1 MVDHGSW
8 IGLGYL
14 LGSHYFTDMS
24 ILILLLCHTLPLV
37 LKELQK
43 NDFVEV
49 PTSPRS
55 PQDDIQK
62 DMAAEEE
69 PRPTTADDD
78 AENDID
84 VELGIPVVVTD
95 ENDMN
100 SSEDEIDIFQSDS
113 MMETAYRVRL
123 PVPGRGT
130 LQPNEEAEGEGG
142 GEATREVPNG
152 CAVCM
157 DPFGIGDRICWS
169 SNAGC
174 PHAFHEKCLVNWLLV
189 LGRRRRM
196 RMLQT
201 PSQDVDLTDYDMLCP
216 CCRQDFVVKTGVGS
230 NGEDRPDSQG
240 AQ

>member
-1 MVDHGSW
+1 MPHPPTCV
-8 IGLGYL
+8 
-14 LGSHYFTDMS
+14 
-24 ILILLLCHTLPLV
+24 PQ
-37 LKELQK
+37 ELQK

-49 PTSPRS
+49 PTSPRF
-55 PQDDIQK
+55 PQDDIEK

-69 PRPTTADDD
+69 PTSTTADGDT
-78 AENDID
+78 ENDID
-84 VELGIPVVVTD
+84 VELGIPVFVPD

-100 SSEDEIDIFQSDS
+100 SSEDEIDIFQSDII
-113 MMETAYRVRL
+113 METAYRVRL
-123 PVPGRGT
+123 PVPGGGT

-142 GEATREVPNG
+142 GVEATREVPNG

-157 DPFGIGDRICWS
+157 DPFGIADRICWS

-201 PSQDVDLTDYDMLCP
+201 PSEDVDLTDYDMLCP

>member
-1 MVDHGSW
+1 MP
-8 IGLGYL
+8 
-14 LGSHYFTDMS
+14 
-24 ILILLLCHTLPLV
+24 ILILLLCHTFALFLQ
-37 LKELQK
+37 ELQK

-55 PQDDIQK
+55 PQDDIEK
-62 DMAAEEE
+62 DVAAEGE
-69 PRPTTADDD
+69 PTTADGDTD
-78 AENDID
+78 GDID
-84 VELGIPVVVTD
+84 VELGIPVVVPDETD
-95 ENDMN
+95 MPSD
-100 SSEDEIDIFQSDS
+100 EDEIDILQSDS
-113 MMETAYRVRL
+113 MMENAYRVRL

-142 GEATREVPNG
+142 GGEKTREVPNG

-201 PSQDVDLTDYDMLCP
+201 PSDEIDLTDYDMLCP
-216 CCRQDFVVKTGVGS
+216 CCRQDFVVKTGAGS
-230 NGEDRPDSQG
+230 NNEERLDSQG
-240 AQ
+240 A